1 MQACVEARDLFAS
14 RADWLRH
21 TGTSGRTRQ
30 KDRTPEQRR
39 LYHNLY
45 YRYMAQKGDLDKRVV
60 READILGR
68 LTVLGQQVHT
78 VSSCDP
84 VPAAGTRGGD
94 AGTAGAG
101 AEGVQVDGFVSG
113 GAEGRGQ
120 LWAEVGSEVSEGEMG
135 GGGLEVRAGKTGGEG
150 EASGVKQ
157 GETLGTRRNKRKAEK
172 TGDEDRSGSPP
183 NPSLGSEVSAS
194 GGCDST
200 SRGRRPRRGAGGE
213 ASTERAAKRTIAKEV
228 GRGVGKVGKGKAECG
243 KPLRETRVRARR
255 AASKA

>member
-101 AEGVQVDGFVSG
+101 AEGVQVDGFVPG
-113 GAEGRGQ
+113 GAEVRGQ
-120 LWAEVGSEVSEGEMG
+120 LGAEVGSEVSEGEVG
-135 GGGLEVRAGKTGGEG
+135 GGGREVRVDLAGEG

-157 GETLGTRRNKRKAEK
+157 GETLGTGRDKRRAER
-172 TGDEDRSGSPP
+172 TGEDDRSGSPP